1 MKTYLIIGNTLRD
14 SMYCFDYMRRLFRD
28 KIVRINQVRR
38 EIHIDEYVLKFTSEE
53 LYWRQ
58 DRIGN
63 RADVLDCYYVERL
76 LDTYSVLKGET

>member
-14 SMYCFDYMRRLFRD
+14 SMYCFDYMRRLLRD

-38 EIHIDEYVLKFTSEE
+38 EIYIDEYILKFTSEE

-63 RADVLDCYYVERL
+63 RSGVISCYYVERL
-76 LDTYSVLKGET
+76 LDTYSVLKGD